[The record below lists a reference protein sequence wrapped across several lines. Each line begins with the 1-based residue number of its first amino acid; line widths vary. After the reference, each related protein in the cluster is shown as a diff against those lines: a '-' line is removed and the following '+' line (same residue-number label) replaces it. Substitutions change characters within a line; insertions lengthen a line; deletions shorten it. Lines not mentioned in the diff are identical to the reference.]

1 MSAKRIAAIFI
12 AAIFLLTPVLCMAP
26 TEAHASVERR
36 AVARRVGNFYD
47 RASANAGIVDTFN
60 RGTLI
65 RHVAQH
71 GSSETWM
78 SARLD
83 GERVFVRRADIVILT
98 LNSATD
104 QSTRRA
110 VVRRNST
117 ATIYRHPTVHA
128 RVVENVP
135 ARTLM
140 TNVVRWDQAGRWAQV
155 THNGNTGF
163 VQMSDIVI
171 LSRNT
176 ARDQSTRRAVG
187 KRDRTTT
194 IYRHP
199 TTHAREVGSVAPRQ
213 LIVDLQRWDQAG
225 RWARVEHNGVTGFV
239 QMSDVVIL
247 SRNTARDQGN
257 RRAFVRR
264 DGATIRRHPST
275 HARVVENLNHRAQ
288 IHTVQ
293 RWDQAGRW
301 ARVVD
306 NNSTVGFVLMSEIS
320 LVARNTANS
329 SQTKRVTFTERTS
342 FFSAASTQAP
352 VRGSWNVGR
361 TVHATA
367 HNSSGSWLTAQ
378 VDGRRVFFR
387 DNNARVSY
395 HVRTTNNATLNRE
408 LERTLNRVVNDG
420 MTRSQMKRALYD
432 DTVRRMVWTRDESPP
447 SSGWRQRM
455 ALTAL
460 QTNRGNCFGFA
471 ARFAAL
477 SQAIGYDARAVSGH
491 IRTRTGN
498 QRHGWVEITTS
509 NGVFVYDP
517 QLEQNM
523 GISFYRMPFGR
534 ERVFYVR

>member
-1 MSAKRIAAIFI
+1 MSTKRIAAIFI

-36 AVARRVGNFYD
+36 AVARRAGNFYD

-176 ARDQSTRRAVG
+176 ARDQ
-187 KRDRTTT
+187 
-194 IYRHP
+194 
-199 TTHAREVGSVAPRQ
+199 
-213 LIVDLQRWDQAG
+213 
-225 RWARVEHNGVTGFV
+225 
-239 QMSDVVIL
+239 
-247 SRNTARDQGN
+247 GN

-320 LVARNTANS
+320 LVVRNTANS

-352 VRGSWNVGR
+352 VRGSWNAGR